1 MPPSPY
7 QSATDVLVLAAHVVE
22 VAPFADALDAF
33 PPREVHCMTAVVGV
47 GMPVAGAGATRAL
60 LELRPRAVVL
70 VGSAGVYPGR
80 FAFAP
85 GEIVVAKSV
94 ALVDAAVAGGRA
106 SHPDAMATHAAT
118 DPVLAVALG
127 GDLRRVRVA
136 ATPGITLDDAL
147 ARELGARSGCD
158 VENLE
163 TLSVALACAGVG
175 VPFAALLAITNAV
188 GADGRTQWRAHH
200 AAGAEATCRAVA
212 RWLHA
217 GAPGLAR

>member
-1 MPPSPY
+1 MRSAPPD
-7 QSATDVLVLAAHVVE
+7 SATDVLVLAAHAVE
-22 VAPFADALDAF
+22 LVPFAAALAAH
-33 PPREVHCMTAVVGV
+33 PPSDSRHATAVVGV
-47 GMPVAGAGATRAL
+47 GMPTAGAGATRAL
-60 LELRPRAVVL
+60 LATRPRAAVL

-80 FAFAP
+80 FPFVA
-85 GEIVVAKSV
+85 GEVVLAESV
-94 ALVDAAVAGGRA
+94 ALVDAAATAGRA
-106 SHPDAMATHAAT
+106 SLPDAMTTRATS
-118 DPVLAVALG
+118 DPVLTVALG

-147 ARELGARSGCD
+147 ARDLGTRSGCD

-175 VPFAALLAITNAV
+175 VPFAAVLAITNEV
-188 GADGRTQWRAHH
+188 GARGHAQWVAHH
-200 AAGAEATCRAVA
+200 AAAAEATCAVVA